1 MTDARV
7 LRNRESLR
15 QALLEM
21 LAAAPLEQLT
31 IREIAGK
38 AGVGYTTYFR
48 HYPSKEALLQDLA
61 ASEVARLSD
70 LTTPVYDATNSRA
83 ACLTIFAYVEQHRAT
98 WSALL
103 TGAASFVRDE
113 MLRRGRQDVA
123 TRPDSWLP
131 GDLGVVLG
139 VTVIIE
145 LLTWWLR
152 QPAPPAIEVMADILD
167 RTGISPARPPPKAAS
182 DVCERTG

>member
-1 MTDARV
+1 MTDARIV
-7 LRNRESLR
+7 RNRAGLR
-15 QALLEM
+15 QALLE
-21 LAAAPLEQLT
+21 LLEAAPLEQLT
-31 IREIAGK
+31 IRDIAAK

-61 ASEVARLSD
+61 ASEVTRLSD
-70 LTTPVYDATNSRA
+70 LTTPVYDAVDSRA
-83 ACLTIFAYVEQHRAT
+83 ACRAIFAYVDQHRVT

-103 TGAASFVRDE
+103 TGAAGFVREE

-152 QPAPPAIEVMADILD
+152 QEAPPSLDVMADILD
-167 RTGISPARPPPKAAS
+167 RTAIAPARPEQVQAS
-182 DVCERTG
+182 AS

>member
-7 LRNRESLR
+7 VRNRAGLR
-15 QALLEM
+15 QALLDLLEG
-21 LAAAPLEQLT
+21 APLEQVT
-31 IREIAGK
+31 VRDIAAK

-48 HYPSKEALLQDLA
+48 HYPNKDALLRDLA

-70 LTTPVYDATNSRA
+70 LTTPVYDAVDSRA
-83 ACLTIFAYVEQHRAT
+83 ACRAIFAYVDQHRVT

-103 TGAASFVRDE
+103 TGAAGFVRDE
-113 MLRRGRQDVA
+113 MLQRGRQDVA
-123 TRPDSWLP
+123 TRANSWLP

-139 VTVIIE
+139 VTVIVE

-152 QPAPPAIEVMADILD
+152 QETPPPIDFMADVLD
-167 RTGISPARPPPKAAS
+167 RTGISPARPGIKDPA
-182 DVCERTG
+182 